1 MSGHS
6 KWSTIK
12 RKKGAADVKR
22 SALFTK
28 LAKGIEVAARGSGGN
43 PDLNFRLKLAIQKAK
58 GSNMPTS
65 SIDKAI
71 KKGTGED
78 KAAALIEEA
87 TYEGLGAGNV
97 AVVVSAMTDNKN
109 RTVAELRNIF
119 NKAGA
124 TFGTPVAWQFDNRG
138 ILRVKKSGDL
148 EALELAAIEAGAL
161 EIDDTGDELE
171 ITTLPKE
178 LDKIKTALESA
189 GYKVAEAELGLV
201 PKQRVTITDP
211 VSAQKILN
219 FLDAL
224 EDHEDVGQVFSTLD
238 VPDEVLEK
246 LRMNNEE

>member
-28 LAKGIEVAARGSGGN
+28 LAKGIEVAARSGGGN

-58 GSNMPTS
+58 ASNMPIS
-65 SIDKAI
+65 SMDKAI

-78 KAAALIEEA
+78 KDAAQIEEV
-87 TYEGLGAGNV
+87 TYEGLGPSNI

-124 TFGTPVAWQFDNRG
+124 TFGTPAAWQFDHRG
-138 ILRVKKSGDL
+138 ILRVAKADDPDS
-148 EALELAAIEAGAL
+148 LELAAIEAGAL
-161 EIDDTGDELE
+161 EIDATGDELE
-171 ITTLPKE
+171 IVTEPKE
-178 LDKIKTALESA
+178 LDKVRTALESA
-189 GYKVAEAELGLV
+189 SYKVTEAELGLV
-201 PKQRVTITDP
+201 PKQPVTITDP
-211 VSAQKILN
+211 EAAQKALN
-219 FLDAL
+219 FLNAL
-224 EDHEDVGQVFSTLD
+224 EDHDDVDQVYSTLD
-238 VPDEVLEK
+238 VPDEVLNK
-246 LRMNNEE
+246 LSHESR

>member
-28 LAKGIEVAARGSGGN
+28 LAKGIEVAARSGGGN

-58 GSNMPTS
+58 ASNMPIS
-65 SIDKAI
+65 SMDKAI

-78 KAAALIEEA
+78 KDAAQIEEV
-87 TYEGLGAGNV
+87 TYEGLGPSNI

-124 TFGTPVAWQFDNRG
+124 TFGTPAAWQFDHRG
-138 ILRVKKSGDL
+138 ILRVAKADDPDS
-148 EALELAAIEAGAL
+148 LELAAIEAGAL
-161 EIDDTGDELE
+161 EIDATGDDLE
-171 ITTLPKE
+171 IVTEPKE
-178 LDKIKTALESA
+178 LDKVRTALESA
-189 GYKVAEAELGLV
+189 SYKVTEAELGLV
-201 PKQRVTITDP
+201 PKQPVTITDP
-211 VSAQKILN
+211 EAAQKALN
-219 FLDAL
+219 FLNAL
-224 EDHEDVGQVFSTLD
+224 EDHDDVD
-238 VPDEVLEK
+238 P
-246 LRMNNEE
+246 